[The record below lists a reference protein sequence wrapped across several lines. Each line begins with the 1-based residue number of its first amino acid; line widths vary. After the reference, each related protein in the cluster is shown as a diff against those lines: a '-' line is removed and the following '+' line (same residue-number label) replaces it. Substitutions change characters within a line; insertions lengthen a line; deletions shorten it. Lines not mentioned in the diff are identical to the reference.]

1 MFGTQWFLAPF
12 GMFMPES
19 LCNWTQ
25 KIENSQPLSFPSRFP
40 LLLPSSFPPP
50 FSPHPSSSSFPPLL
64 SGCTWHHYHH
74 CCGSFGARCA
84 HLCILLLLLHLVF
97 EEEEDVR
104 LCTYHKMALWYNVCY
119 VSVNQLCLHQ
129 DQQLSSLLTKFV
141 RNFGMYVPVKL
152 NWLEV

>member
-19 LCNWTQ
+19 LCSWTQ
-25 KIENSQPLSFPSRFP
+25 KIENSRPLSFPSRFP
-40 LLLPSSFPPP
+40 LLLFLLTPSPSLLLSLLTPPP
-50 FSPHPSSSSFPPLL
+50 PPSHLTPLL

-84 HLCILLLLLHLVF
+84 HLCILLLLLHLVL
-97 EEEEDVR
+97 EEEENVR

-119 VSVNQLCLHQ
+119 VSVNQLCLP
-129 DQQLSSLLTKFV
+129 SRSTTKFLTNKICEELWHV
-141 RNFGMYVPVKL
+141 CSC
-152 NWLEV
+152 